1 MQLFSADAT
10 IFSKKYS
17 FAHKKLKKPPSQV
30 GQKNSNPLFSLLPGL
45 PKWPKQK
52 NLYSKMWLIEQL
64 YIELR
69 WQLSIFE
76 LKLIQFLQVTP
87 QETLAARKQRVIST
101 KETASKSSYQSST
114 EKPQRTKSAKST
126 KK

>member
-1 MQLFSADAT
+1 MG
-10 IFSKKYS
+10 IFKE
-17 FAHKKLKKPPSQV
+17 
-30 GQKNSNPLFSLLPGL
+30 
-45 PKWPKQK
+45 
-52 NLYSKMWLIEQL
+52 I
-64 YIELR
+64 
-69 WQLSIFE
+69 WQLIQFTLLYGNYPFFE